1 MHNSI
6 NLVLLNKQTNKQA
19 NRHRTLSVLRLNCNI
34 AKMPFIVCFQIRWFK
49 SHGFLVQLMSIYI
62 TFGPVSIYLYY
73 NSALNNRSQHEALG
87 SNYRICGVY
96 FPDSY
101 AEVYCFRLNLIY
113 QNRAINTF
121 NQRFHKC
128 KKKPHLALVYLI

>member
-1 MHNSI
+1 MATLNQCALRTFVIVIILEFVDISHMLSARKKSR
-6 NLVLLNKQTNKQA
+6 LLTNK
-19 NRHRTLSVLRLNCNI
+19 R
-34 AKMPFIVCFQIRWFK
+34 
-49 SHGFLVQLMSIYI
+49 
-62 TFGPVSIYLYY
+62 PVSIYLYY